1 MPDPVWDLYVEAVSR
16 LGPVSTMIER
26 DDDIPPLEVL
36 LGELAQARS
45 LAESVGGAPV
55 LRTSGA

>member
-1 MPDPVWDLYVEAVSR
+1 MPDPVWALYVEAIAR

-36 LGELAQARS
+36 LEELARARS
-45 LAESVGGAPV
+45 LAESAGSPPHSRV
-55 LRTSGA
+55 SGT

>member
-1 MPDPVWDLYVEAVSR
+1 MPGPVWALYAEAIAR

-36 LGELAQARS
+36 LAELAQARS
-45 LAESVGGAPV
+45 LAARLIREGGAC
-55 LRTSGA
+55 R